1 MECLGKLYVLGVG
14 PGDPK
19 LLTLRATEL
28 LSSAEVVFVPE
39 SGEKSKALQVIK
51 PYLSG
56 EVISLPF
63 TMGDK
68 GTKRERKLQENAGE
82 IKKTIAQGKKVVL
95 AVLGDP
101 MLYSTFVALMPYL
114 SSVSLEIVPGISSY
128 SLVAAKSLTPLGE
141 KTEAIA
147 IIPAGDLKRMEQ
159 ILGFV
164 DTVVVMKISIDY
176 QGTLEL
182 LQRKGFEVRLAVR
195 CEQEGEILN
204 FNSEIYQTQ
213 EVGYF
218 SLFLGKRKK
227 Q

>member
-1 MECLGKLYVLGVG
+1 MEWVGKLYVVGVG

-19 LLTLRATEL
+19 LLTLRAAEL
-28 LSSAEVVFVPE
+28 VSSAEVVFVPE
-39 SGEKSKALQVIK
+39 SGEKSRALQVIK

-56 EVISLPF
+56 EVFFLSFP
-63 TMGDK
+63 MGEK
-68 GTKRERKLQENAGE
+68 GTKREKTLQKNADE

-114 SSVSLEIVPGISSY
+114 SSVSLEIIPGISSY
-128 SLVAAKSLTPLGE
+128 SLAAAKSLITLGE

-147 IIPAGDLKRMEQ
+147 IVPAGDHKRIEQ
-159 ILGFV
+159 ILDFV

-182 LQRKGFEVRLAVR
+182 LQRKGFEVGLAVR
-195 CEQEGEILN
+195 CGQEGEILN
-204 FNSEIYQTQ
+204 FNPEIYQTR

-227 Q
+227 